1 MRFLELFVKW
11 RKRMHMIELLFQTK
25 ETAFTECSTDNTT
38 DNLLTLM
45 LIGCSPY
52 SQMLCNHEEADTK
65 IIAVTM

>member
-11 RKRMHMIELLFQTK
+11 RKQMHMIELLFQAK
-25 ETAFTECSTDNTT
+25 ETAFTECCENTT
-38 DNLLTLM
+38 DDLLALM
-45 LIGCSPY
+45 LIKCSPY